1 LIIPTISAIARDVLL
16 VIPNN
21 QREASLALGATKW
34 ETISKVLIPYGLS
47 GILGAIVIGL
57 GRAIGE
63 TMAVTMVIGNSIDGS
78 ISLLRPGYT
87 MASILANQ
95 FAEVNSP
102 IIMRFDRSRINSYF
116 GSYDFLIFWLDCW
129 CGGLVSAILRSRW
142 HD

>member
-102 IIMRFDRSRINSYF
+102 MHYE
-116 GSYDFLIFWLDCW
+116 
-129 CGGLVSAILRSRW
+129 V
-142 HD
+142 